1 VKPPSLISTGIAS
14 FLRAE
19 DIAWLLLFTGLAVF
33 GPDLNYDAYI
43 ILLLFAAFL
52 VAEPKIKAFSTRRGQ
67 IVALLVKVLLS
78 YLLIGFSHGIDSN
91 YYLILLLPVISAATS
106 LDLAGTTV
114 FILLCATAYL
124 SFLGFINWETHY
136 IPPDQQRLLC
146 LHVAFIAVAGYLVYL
161 QARAKRDEM
170 LRTQEAIDRL
180 TEANRNLR
188 RAEASLRRSERLAAL
203 GQLTAGLAHELRN
216 PLGTIKAS
224 AELLEK
230 PVTQS
235 NPAVMQELTGYITSE
250 VDRTNSLISRFLD
263 FARPLRLHAK
273 AADLCETV
281 SQTIAQMRPRAEA
294 RDIRLETAIPEYP
307 VEFSFDS
314 DLLAIALTNLIHNAI
329 EASSP
334 GSVVLVAVEP
344 RGGGIHLS
352 VSDQGT
358 GIASEHLESIF
369 NPFFTT
375 RTDGTGLGLAI
386 VTKIVDEHNGKI
398 TVQSTPGAGTTFD
411 LFLPAGKQD

>member
-1 VKPPSLISTGIAS
+1 
-14 FLRAE
+14 
-19 DIAWLLLFTGLAVF
+19 
-33 GPDLNYDAYI
+33 
-43 ILLLFAAFL
+43 
-52 VAEPKIKAFSTRRGQ
+52 
-67 IVALLVKVLLS
+67 
-78 YLLIGFSHGIDSN
+78 
-91 YYLILLLPVISAATS
+91 
-106 LDLAGTTV
+106 
-114 FILLCATAYL
+114 
-124 SFLGFINWETHY
+124 
-136 IPPDQQRLLC
+136 
-146 LHVAFIAVAGYLVYL
+146 
-161 QARAKRDEM
+161 M